1 MFKEKIVGKIF
12 SRSNRKLC
20 FFWKICFLLKWY
32 FFFIYPC
39 ISGNWSMNFRWGEI
53 EFYLQRPILPPNLNI
68 WAIFF
73 LKRLFK
79 IYSTQSLFCLICKW
93 KPMIK
98 IWISQA
104 ISDQSLKFWT
114 FWISTRSQ
122 VLGTPIDLIPK
133 CFSRLEIVNQKAY
146 R

>member
-1 MFKEKIVGKIF
+1 MFLQKYHLLLKTLFFLKNLLFAKNDIF
-12 SRSNRKLC
+12 SYILA
-20 FFWKICFLLKWY
+20 FL
-32 FFFIYPC
+32 
-39 ISGNWSMNFRWGEI
+39 EI
-53 EFYLQRPILPPNLNI
+53 EAWILGEEKLNSIFKDLFCLQI
-68 WAIFF
+68 WTFGQYFF

-146 R
+146 S

>member
-1 MFKEKIVGKIF
+1 M
-12 SRSNRKLC
+12 
-20 FFWKICFLLKWY
+20 FFWQKFHLLLKTL
-32 FFFIYPC
+32 FFLKILLLLKLIFFSYILAFLE
-39 ISGNWSMNFRWGEI
+39 IVEAWILGEEKLNSI
-53 EFYLQRPILPPNLNI
+53 FKDLFCLQI
-68 WAIFF
+68 WTFGQYFF

-122 VLGTPIDLIPK
+122 VSGTPIDLIPK

-146 R
+146 S